1 MVEQHMNETKKV
13 FPINTATACQYKWT
27 WSTIYLSQGQTNSC
41 HRVGGGHLDA
51 WNFKNFHNLPEKIRD
66 RKLMLEGKWPDNECN
81 YCKRIEDAGG
91 LSERNGYI
99 NTLDM
104 VPPELDTDP
113 TAVEVTPRIL
123 EIYFS
128 NLCNQSCV
136 YCSPMFSSV
145 IENELRKHG
154 PLSKRYFLDG
164 TWEQNPLYEQ
174 WKREFWEWMHENSTH
189 LYDFQ
194 VLGGEPMFQP
204 EFQECLDFFE
214 ETENPNLNWK
224 MFSNLKHDHE
234 QFKVKINKMASLI
247 QRKKMKRIE
256 IVASIDCWGDEQE
269 YARNGMSLANW
280 EKNFNYLLEV
290 PEISIFIQS
299 TISPITAP
307 TAYQL
312 VDKVIEWNKKKQ
324 IHQGWNVVANPP
336 FLDPSVFGHYLTDY
350 MDKLAESAQS
360 LKRPHFPDISYLDGF
375 VTQIKSAPVN
385 LEMMREL
392 RDYLDGLDAR
402 RNQNW
407 RSIYPWMDEIMTKE
421 LGPKE

>member
-1 MVEQHMNETKKV
+1 
-13 FPINTATACQYKWT
+13 
-27 WSTIYLSQGQTNSC
+27 
-41 HRVGGGHLDA
+41 
-51 WNFKNFHNLPEKIRD
+51 
-66 RKLMLEGKWPDNECN
+66 
-81 YCKRIEDAGG
+81 
-91 LSERNGYI
+91 
-99 NTLDM
+99 
-104 VPPELDTDP
+104 
-113 TAVEVTPRIL
+113 
-123 EIYFS
+123 
-128 NLCNQSCV
+128 
-136 YCSPMFSSV
+136 
-145 IENELRKHG
+145 
-154 PLSKRYFLDG
+154 
-164 TWEQNPLYEQ
+164 
-174 WKREFWEWMHENSTH
+174 
-189 LYDFQ
+189 
-194 VLGGEPMFQP
+194 
-204 EFQECLDFFE
+204 
-214 ETENPNLNWK
+214 
-224 MFSNLKHDHE
+224 
-234 QFKVKINKMASLI
+234 
-247 QRKKMKRIE
+247 
-256 IVASIDCWGDEQE
+256 
-269 YARNGMSLANW
+269 MSLANW

>member
-1 MVEQHMNETKKV
+1 MNETKKV